1 MTTRRIA
8 SVIELRS
15 EKEADYRALHAA
27 VWPGVVQTLH
37 DNGVRNYSI
46 FLHRGLLF
54 SYLEFVGD
62 DYEAAMAAIASDP
75 VTKEWWTLTDPCQTP
90 VTCAEPGEW
99 WVALDEVFHL
109 D

>member
-15 EKEADYRALHAA
+15 EKEADYRALHAD

-62 DYEAAMAAIASDP
+62 DYGAAMTAIASDP
-75 VTKEWWTLTDPCQTP
+75 VTKEWWKLTDPCQTP
-90 VTCAEPGEW
+90 VTSAESGEW
-99 WVALDEVFHL
+99 WAALEEVFHL